1 MLPIS
6 ITAVI
11 ARNETWQ
18 NSSFTEPYECGWAR
32 EAIVYLRA
40 LSQPIKVDG
49 VQAHIEF
56 SPDGINWVDS
66 GLKFQL
72 PTQVD
77 EIAWIPITHFGNWLR
92 VSADVPKNSSICVLV
107 SLHFK
112 G

>member
-1 MLPIS
+1 MLPLS

-18 NSSFTEPYECGWAR
+18 DYSFTEPYECGWAR

-40 LSQPIKVDG
+40 LKQPIKVEG
-49 VQAHIEF
+49 VQAHIEY

-66 GLKFQL
+66 GLVLQL

-92 VSADVPKNSSICVLV
+92 VSVKLPKDSSICVLV
-107 SLHFK
+107 SLHLK

>member
-18 NSSFTEPYECGWAR
+18 NFSYTEPYECGWAR

-40 LSQPIKVDG
+40 LSQPINVDG
-49 VQAHIEF
+49 VQAHIEY
-56 SPDGINWVDS
+56 SR
-66 GLKFQL
+66 LKFQL